1 VSVEDIL
8 NELKDIQEHPEVLL
22 EVDSEMETVLKDII
36 KIERRHL
43 YGMDSTSKP
52 KRQAAIQGLLVE
64 KLKNRGG

>member
-1 VSVEDIL
+1 
-8 NELKDIQEHPEVLL
+8 
-22 EVDSEMETVLKDII
+22 METVLKEII

-52 KRQAAIQGLLVE
+52 KRQAAIQDFLIQ

>member
-1 VSVEDIL
+1 VNAEDIM
-8 NELKDIQEHPEVLL
+8 NELKDFQEHPEVLL
-22 EVDSEMETVLKDII
+22 EVDSGMETVLKEII

-52 KRQAAIQGLLVE
+52 KRQAAIQDLLIE